1 VRLFSTKKA
10 KKGFTLIELLV
21 VIAIIGL
28 LSTIVLASLGTAR
41 SKGVTASNQMALQQV
56 KNALALY
63 AADNNGTYPA
73 TTTALVL
80 GKYISAINPNIAYTP
95 LDSDNNPC
103 STEPCS
109 DYMLSISSGGAGTVG
124 GSSLEWS
131 SVFGPIF
138 WTPADTFCKDPANGY
153 TRLPTTDELTLALT
167 EQFINSNHSVV
178 GFEGDIG
185 YWSGTNDGSSGADIA
200 GYNISG
206 NNVNSYHINKTQDRY
221 FRCVR

>member
-1 VRLFSTKKA
+1 MRLFSTKKA

-109 DYMLSISSGGAGTVG
+109 DYMLSISSGGS
-124 GSSLEWS
+124 GSGSG
-131 SVFGPIF
+131 VPCG
-138 WTPADTFCKDPANGY
+138 DPTKEECRKAQNRNEKNWGLAHRGLRFYLCDCNPRVSFIEEGY
-153 TRLPTTDELTLALT
+153 EPFYRYGHGDRAVQTT
-167 EQFINSNHSVV
+167 
-178 GFEGDIG
+178 
-185 YWSGTNDGSSGADIA
+185 
-200 GYNISG
+200 
-206 NNVNSYHINKTQDRY
+206 
-221 FRCVR
+221 